1 MIRTELKLKARTQI
15 SGNILI
21 LILCHFGVYVISHLG
36 SIAEMLAR
44 TFYYPRTSSFWFQNG
59 VHPGVKYMLSGY
71 RELVKYGC
79 ASWPNNRYFM
89 REINRFLAEP
99 YYPAGII
106 AIISLLAII
115 SFLIFPAFKL
125 GLSRIYLNLSK
136 EEAPS
141 FDKFLSGVSSVS
153 FRRVWWLQILI
164 DFFTFLWTLLLIV
177 PGIIKYI
184 SYSMSYYILAENPE
198 ITALETL
205 NRSKRLMDGHKMD
218 YFVLMLSF
226 FWWYLLAALTFGIAY
241 IYVSPYVS
249 AAQANFYR
257 DIKPE
262 EYDIVYTAPEIN
274 EELKEN
280 YEDSVKE

>member
-1 MIRTELKLKARTQI
+1 MKRTELKLNARTQI
-15 SGNILI
+15 TGYIQI
-21 LILCHFGVYVISHLG
+21 LILCHFGVYVISHLS

-106 AIISLLAII
+106 TLISLLSII

-136 EEAPS
+136 DEAPS
-141 FDKFLSGVSSVS
+141 LDKFLSGVNS
-153 FRRVWWLQILI
+153 FGKSLWLQII
-164 DFFTFLWTLLLIV
+164 IGFFTFLWTLLLIV

-198 ITALETL
+198 ITALEAL
-205 NRSKRLMDGHKMD
+205 NKSKRLMDGHKMD
-218 YFVLMLSF
+218 YFILMLSF

-249 AAQANFYR
+249 AAQANFYL
-257 DIKPE
+257 DIKPKE
-262 EYDIVYTAPEIN
+262 DDSVYTAPEIS
-274 EELKEN
+274 EELEEN
-280 YEDSVKE
+280 YENGIEE